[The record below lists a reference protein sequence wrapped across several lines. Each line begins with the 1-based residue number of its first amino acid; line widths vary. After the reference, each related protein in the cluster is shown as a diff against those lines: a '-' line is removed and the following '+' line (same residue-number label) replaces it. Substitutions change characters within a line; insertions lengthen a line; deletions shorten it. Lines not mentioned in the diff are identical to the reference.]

1 MSKERTQVLNSIQ
14 VEQKLMRMAHEILE
28 NNYREK
34 EIVLIGIVGNGSA
47 IAERLSSILRGIA
60 EFNVITCFIEL
71 DKSKPASVDVVFHG
85 DTKALKGKSILII
98 DDVLNSGRTVMYAT
112 RYLLD
117 FGPQTVAVA
126 ALVER
131 FHRKY
136 PIRADYVGLTLST
149 NLKEHVAVELIQG
162 KEAVYLE

>member
-1 MSKERTQVLNSIQ
+1 MSKERTSVLNSIQ
-14 VEQKLMRMAHEILE
+14 VEQKFMRMAHEILE

-34 EIVLIGIVGNGSA
+34 EIVLIGIVGNGSS
-47 IAERLSSILRGIA
+47 IAEKLSKILNDIA
-60 EFNVITCFIEL
+60 DFNVVTSFIEL
-71 DKSKPASVDVVFHG
+71 DKNKPASVEVIFHG
-85 DTKALKGKSILII
+85 DTKSLKAKSIIII

-112 RYLLD
+112 KYLLD
-117 FGPQTVAVA
+117 FGPQNIAVA

-149 NLKEHVAVELIQG
+149 NLKEHVAVELIKG